1 MQLWSTMYSRTLIC
15 FIITSLAKGSYV
27 FRRVSLSVCVSVS
40 NFTQKVST
48 NYDGSVR
55 GGNINKWLNCG
66 GDLGL
71 LRWVKFF
78 CVKNKWLTNVLYFTP
93 YRLSPVYL
101 NHKHTSEIPTRCH
114 LLGIQ
119 TSSTLLLIKSSV
131 SNATFSPMP
140 YSSYRVLCFLYSSFI
155 DILYKSL
162 PLSTKVSIVILAIGV
177 LFTNG

>member
-1 MQLWSTMYSRTLIC
+1 MIECYHVSDLKVTIYT
-15 FIITSLAKGSYV
+15 SYV
-27 FRRVSLSVCVSVS
+27 NMPCRYGPQCTQGHWFVLLLPPWQKEAMFLGVSVCLSVCLWATLLEK
-40 NFTQKVST
+40 FQT
-48 NYDGSVR
+48 NYDWRVR

-101 NHKHTSEIPTRCH
+101 NHKHTSEIPTRYH

-119 TSSTLLLIKSSV
+119 TSSTLLLIKS
-131 SNATFSPMP
+131 
-140 YSSYRVLCFLYSSFI
+140 LLFL
-155 DILYKSL
+155 
-162 PLSTKVSIVILAIGV
+162 
-177 LFTNG
+177 